1 MDGGWAKNQQIVFAE
16 LVTHVVETQRG
27 STGGVVFKLADLCN
41 LYESRLK
48 QFETNSTFNRTRL
61 KNKLLSKIPE
71 LKPFHKGREVLLV
84 FEKDVGPALVSAC
97 DYTDA
102 MHLAKASEI
111 VRREIFAEQNKF
123 CGHFDRDSVVDSVP
137 LCLVELVSMIEHGPD
152 IKSQIENGLAKSDF
166 AIAQLLY
173 FNSHKKGTKN
183 TSEHSRHSR
192 DREPPFAIYVG
203 LLLYAKTRKR
213 QLLDAVFQHGICISY
228 NRVLEIST
236 QLGESVLS
244 QFMEDG
250 VVCPAS
256 LQKGLFTTSAV
267 DNIDHNPSATT
278 ATTSFHGTGISVF
291 QHPVSPTFSDS
302 RTFEF
307 KGQKPKSKAISCLP
321 ETYTNV
327 KPAFLKSKP
336 NPPMS
341 MSDLDYLVRNLRLEY
356 EWLQFV
362 SLTNEVL
369 DVETVSWSAYQSS
382 KERGPHVN
390 ISISSLMPILQE
402 QAHSVATIKHAM
414 DKVKEVTSFLNP
426 RQTPV
431 MACDQPLFV
440 LAKQIQWE
448 WPEIYGEDRFVVMF
462 GGCILKWQLLSCLV
476 IC

>member
-1 MDGGWAKNQQIVFAE
+1 M
-16 LVTHVVETQRG
+16 
-27 STGGVVFKLADLCN
+27 
-41 LYESRLK
+41 
-48 QFETNSTFNRTRL
+48 
-61 KNKLLSKIPE
+61 
-71 LKPFHKGREVLLV
+71 
-84 FEKDVGPALVSAC
+84 
-97 DYTDA
+97 
-102 MHLAKASEI
+102 
-111 VRREIFAEQNKF
+111 
-123 CGHFDRDSVVDSVP
+123 
-137 LCLVELVSMIEHGPD
+137 
-152 IKSQIENGLAKSDF
+152 
-166 AIAQLLY
+166 
-173 FNSHKKGTKN
+173 
-183 TSEHSRHSR
+183 
-192 DREPPFAIYVG
+192 
-203 LLLYAKTRKR
+203 
-213 QLLDAVFQHGICISY
+213 
-228 NRVLEIST
+228 LEIST

-250 VVCPAS
+250 VVCPAI

-278 ATTSFHGTGISVF
+278 ATISCHGTGISVF
-291 QHPVSPTFSDS
+291 QHPVSSPFSDF

-336 NPPMS
+336 NPPILQTPMS
-341 MSDLDYLVRNLRLEY
+341 MSDLDYPVRNLRLEY

-369 DVETVSWSAYQSS
+369 DVETVSWSAYHSS
-382 KERGPHVN
+382 KGRGPHVN